1 MILGNVDTEYLEHVR
16 IKPYKSSLLI
26 FIKRTIRLLLLDE
39 SARMCGSSF
48 NVW

>member
-16 IKPYKSSLLI
+16 IKLYKQPLLI
-26 FIKRTIRLLLLDE
+26 FIKGTIQLLLLDE
-39 SARMCGSSF
+39 SARMCGSPI